1 MGDSA
6 RFRALRR
13 HSAKGVVLGRYEVLS
28 ALATGAFG
36 AVYRGRS
43 IATDRPVAIKFSLV
57 AEGSARLRFER
68 EAQLLSRIVHPN
80 VVRLFDFGGA
90 TSDAPRS
97 SRGADE
103 LYAVLVM
110 ELVEGVTLS
119 ELLVARGGTLPWRDA
134 AKIVLATLEGLDA
147 AHDAGVLHRDV
158 KPQNILIEPNGDVPK
173 LVDFGIAR
181 ATNDDFARV
190 TEDGAMLGSL
200 AYMSPEQ
207 LAIEPVDARTD
218 VYAAGIVLYELLTGT
233 LPFEGAG
240 MKIAVDKLDSAGP
253 IAMKRPKSGARW
265 PDTLTDLVLAMLR
278 RDPAERPAS
287 AAIVVEELR
296 TLLARGQ

>member
-1 MGDSA
+1 M
-6 RFRALRR
+6 
-13 HSAKGVVLGRYEVLS
+13 LS

-43 IATDRPVAIKFSLV
+43 LATDRPVAIKFSLV

-80 VVRLFDFGGA
+80 VVRLLDFGGA
-90 TSDAPRS
+90 TSDAPGS
-97 SRGADE
+97 SRDADE

-110 ELVEGVTLS
+110 ELVDGVTLS
-119 ELLVARGGTLPWRDA
+119 QLLAARGGTLPWPDA

-181 ATNDDFARV
+181 ATDDDFARV

-218 VYAAGIVLYELLTGT
+218 VYAAGIVLYELLSGT

-253 IAMKRPKSGARW
+253 IAMKRPASGARW

-287 AAIVVEELR
+287 AALVVEELR
-296 TLLARGQ
+296 TLLARGK